1 MLGRAVHDLSGVLM
15 TDSKPAST
23 LTNRHFSRRRLL
35 AIGAAVPAAV
45 VAAKALPGQPSA
57 YAMPQAVPAADAAG
71 APFALAD
78 SPAPASPA
86 YCFC

>member
-1 MLGRAVHDLSGVLM
+1 M
-15 TDSKPAST
+15 TDSKPASAFAV
-23 LTNRHFSRRRLL
+23 RHVSRRRLL

-71 APFALAD
+71 AAFALAA
-78 SPAPASPA
+78 SPAPAGPA
-86 YCFC
+86 YWFC